1 MPITLENIE
10 RLRTEYADLERW
22 LYEETYRERMNREDV
37 SRWKQRQREI
47 QRTLSPYGI
56 TL

>member
-1 MPITLENIE
+1 MPITLEDIT
-10 RLRTEYADLERW
+10 RLREEYADLDRW
-22 LYEETYRERMNREDV
+22 LYEETYRERMNRKDIA
-37 SRWKQRQREI
+37 RWKQRQREI